1 MSIIGRA
8 GGLSTKKPRSPL
20 HSSGASSGQIG
31 IRHLMSELADLL
43 RSELSDRPPRAS
55 PSARAAAAQSV
66 HLDGLAGRLRP
77 RFPADE
83 VSAAVAQLISERI
96 SGWNYLKLVDLSEF
110 FPSPPLAE
118 ALFNARSTRR
128 MMWLMQRRLFL
139 SGRTYRGPQG
149 VPAAIAEMRRR
160 SSGTPGPAL
169 GHLRR
174 LREIASV
181 RQVNRKPTSR
191 EWALAFALL
200 GAALLGMAYAWSSL
214 P

>member
-1 MSIIGRA
+1 
-8 GGLSTKKPRSPL
+8 
-20 HSSGASSGQIG
+20 
-31 IRHLMSELADLL
+31 MSELADLL
-43 RSELSDRPPRAS
+43 RSELSDRPPEGFT
-55 PSARAAAAQSV
+55 SARAAAAQSV
-66 HLDGLAGRLRP
+66 HLDGLAERLKTQ
-77 RFPADE
+77 FPADE

-118 ALFNARSTRR
+118 ALFKRALNPPDDVADE
-128 MMWLMQRRLFL
+128 RRLFL
-139 SGRTYRGPQG
+139 SGRTYEVLKESQPLS
-149 VPAAIAEMRRR
+149 PEMREEIERY
-160 SSGTPGPAL
+160 SGPAL